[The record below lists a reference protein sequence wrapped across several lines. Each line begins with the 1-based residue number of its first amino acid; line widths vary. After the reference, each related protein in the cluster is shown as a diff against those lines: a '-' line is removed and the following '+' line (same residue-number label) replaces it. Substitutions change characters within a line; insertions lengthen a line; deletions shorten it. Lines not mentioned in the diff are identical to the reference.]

1 MIKIKA
7 NKCQFYQTV
16 IALWDVFFSNF
27 LNTGRRVEEGVY
39 ILSSNHRL
47 WICINLKYLAFPKYL
62 KWAEWPGKLVIDV
75 KTRENKLW
83 CIAIPLAMKYMLKN
97 AERWNICSRVLS
109 ERTLDFPNVWRSA
122 RGLGLFSSTSPNI
135 FFLSNRGNYSFHT
148 NFFILIRKGV
158 SSNLGYDSFAKKSQI
173 GTRD

>member
-1 MIKIKA
+1 MPILS
-7 NKCQFYQTV
+7 NCNC
-16 IALWDVFFSNF
+16 LWDVFFSNF

-75 KTRENKLW
+75 KTKENKLW

-135 FFLSNRGNYSFHT
+135 FFFPIGGTILS
-148 NFFILIRKGV
+148 ILIFL
-158 SSNLGYDSFAKKSQI
+158 S
-173 GTRD
+173 

>member
-75 KTRENKLW
+75 KTKENKLW

-135 FFLSNRGNYSFHT
+135 FFFPIGGTILS
-148 NFFILIRKGV
+148 ILIFL
-158 SSNLGYDSFAKKSQI
+158 S
-173 GTRD
+173 